1 MSTDYAK
8 DTQPT
13 PRRASAV
20 PCDELHIDHPPRG
33 IKMWR
38 DFDGATVINVR
49 MFSRGAFGALLTTLF
64 WNGITSIFVGEAI
77 SLTVAKFGI
86 DFKFLDGDWGGSPPP
101 LWFFWSFLTPFI
113 AIGLYMVYWT
123 VFHFWGRLEIRLRAN
138 EGSFFKGFGSLG
150 RTQRFSSQS
159 VKSMGMNKSSYEIND
174 EPVYNLAIK
183 MNNGRIIK
191 FPQLGTMRE
200 TWLAFALEK
209 ILGLKSRE
217 APNPPNYHA

>member
-1 MSTDYAK
+1 MSTDYTK
-8 DTQPT
+8 EPKPT
-13 PRRASAV
+13 RRVSV
-20 PCDELHIDHPPRG
+20 VTRDELHIDHPPRG

-38 DFDGATVINVR
+38 EDDGATVIKVR

-64 WNGITSIFVGEAI
+64 CNGITSIFVGEAI
-77 SLTVAKFGI
+77 SLTLAKFGI
-86 DFKFLDGDWGGSPPP
+86 DFRFMNGKWEGGSPPP
-101 LWFFWSFLTPFI
+101 LWFLWLFLTPFI

-123 VFHFWGRLEIRLRAN
+123 AFHFCGRLEIRIRPN

-150 RTQRFSSQS
+150 RTQRFSPQS

-174 EPVYNLAIK
+174 KPVYNLAIK

-209 ILGLKSRE
+209 ILGLESRE
-217 APNPPNYHA
+217 TPNPPPKK